1 MFSFYNLPLTLTVA
15 LIVWSWISF
24 FSVIIAG

>member
-1 MFSFYNLPLTLTVA
+1 MFSFENFPMVVIIGLVVLAWL
-15 LIVWSWISF
+15 SF

>member
-1 MFSFYNLPLTLTVA
+1 MFSFENFPMVV
-15 LIVWSWISF
+15 IVGLVVLAWLSF